1 MSTAAWHAASEKSVM
16 EALMTDKASGLT
28 KKEVRNRA
36 RRYGLNRIYKEE
48 RASGLQYLGY
58 CFSDLMLIL
67 LLVTA
72 ATAAVFGEE
81 EEYTHAS
88 ASDAGTAEYTVNINT
103 ATAQELDKLLPGI
116 GEKKAAAIIEHRQR
130 VGGFRSVE
138 ELIEVD
144 GIGPGLLDDIRPYCR
159 LED

>member
-58 CFSDLMLIL
+58 CFSDLMLMMGRFGSGSGPFGLVCMATYYPAEIL
-67 LLVTA
+67 LAHGIFHA
-72 ATAAVFGEE
+72 A
-81 EEYTHAS
+81 
-88 ASDAGTAEYTVNINT
+88 DA
-103 ATAQELDKLLPGI
+103 
-116 GEKKAAAIIEHRQR
+116 
-130 VGGFRSVE
+130 
-138 ELIEVD
+138 
-144 GIGPGLLDDIRPYCR
+144 
-159 LED
+159 